1 MFGTY
6 SAFAVTEDS
15 TWEPRITISDDVG
28 LLIIRAWIEEGS
40 SEPLRA
46 RIRVTNDVA
55 AGIERTLTLT
65 QPEEVAATVQAWL
78 IEISNRAGPAE

>member
-1 MFGTY
+1 MR
-6 SAFAVTEDS
+6 FAGTEDP

-40 SEPLRA
+40 SEPLRVQ
-46 RIRVTNDVA
+46 IRVTNDVT
-55 AGIERTLTLT
+55 AGFERTLTFT

-78 IEISNRAGPAE
+78 IEMSNGTSPPD